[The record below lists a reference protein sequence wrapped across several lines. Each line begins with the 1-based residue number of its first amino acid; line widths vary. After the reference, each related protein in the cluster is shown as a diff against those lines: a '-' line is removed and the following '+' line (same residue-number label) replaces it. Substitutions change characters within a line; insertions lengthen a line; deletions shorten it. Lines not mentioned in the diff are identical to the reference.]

1 MAHQVLV
8 DGTMLVFRLS
18 GVVSAADLEAL
29 ATETLEIERGGTHT
43 PPRLTDLRAVTDATI
58 GYPEVASL
66 ADVTRARP
74 LVGPIRSALLVAQ
87 PAQLGFARMFQTL
100 NQHPLITIRIFN
112 DETAAREWLAGDP
125 NDAPEADS

>member
-18 GVVSAADLEAL
+18 GVVTAADLEAL

-43 PPRLTDLRAVTDATI
+43 PPRLTDLRAVIDATI

-100 NQHPLITIRIFN
+100 NQHPLITIRIFD